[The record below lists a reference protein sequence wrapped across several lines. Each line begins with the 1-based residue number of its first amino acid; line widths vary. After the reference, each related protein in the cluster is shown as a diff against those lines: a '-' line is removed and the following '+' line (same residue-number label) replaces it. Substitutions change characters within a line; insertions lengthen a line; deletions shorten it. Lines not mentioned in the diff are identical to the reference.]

1 MYGLVLEGGGAKG
14 AYHIGAYKAIKDMN
28 IEIGGVA
35 GTSVGALNGAAI
47 AQDDFEKAYELWYNM
62 CYSKVMNADD
72 IEMKKLKKGKLT
84 KEDIKSL
91 SERIKGVINEKG
103 IDVTPLKDLLFEL
116 VDEDKIRNS
125 GKDFGIVT
133 VSLTDL
139 KPLELYI
146 EDIPEGKLVEYL
158 LASAYFPAFKKEKI
172 NGKMYIDGGIYNNL
186 PINLLSNKGYKDIIA
201 IRTHGPGRLKKNDNS
216 GLNIIYIS
224 PNDDLGKTL
233 DFDGEVARKN
243 LKLGYYD
250 GLKALKGL
258 KGYKY
263 YIESKKDEDYFI
275 DIFLNTEENKIIEI
289 GEILGIGDIPY
300 RRALFEHIIPRIS
313 DVLGLK
319 KENTYEEIAI
329 SFLEELAIIYNIE
342 RFKVYNYDDFLNIVK
357 KEHRNRELEEKNIF
371 YKIVN
376 KVDFLSVFNRED
388 IIKRVADIIFR
399 I

>member
-91 SERIKGVINEKG
+91 SERIKGIITEKG
-103 IDVTPLKDLLFEL
+103 IDVTPLKDLLCEL
-116 VDEDKIRNS
+116 IDEDKIRNS

-186 PINLLSNKGYKDIIA
+186 PINLLSDKGYKDIIA

-263 YIESKKDEDYFI
+263 YIESKKDENYFI

-289 GEILGIGDIPY
+289 GEILGIEDIPY
-300 RRALFEHIIPRIS
+300 RRALFEYIIPRIS
-313 DVLGLK
+313 DALGLK
-319 KENTYEEIAI
+319 KENTYGEIAI
-329 SFLEELAIIYNIE
+329 GFLEELAIIYNIE
-342 RFKVYNYDDFLNIVK
+342 RFKVYDYDDFLNIVE
-357 KEHRNRELEEKNIF
+357 KEHRNRELEVENIF
-371 YKIVN
+371 HKIVN

-388 IIKRVADIIFR
+388 IIKKVADIIFR
-399 I
+399 V

>member
-91 SERIKGVINEKG
+91 SERIKGIITEKG
-103 IDVTPLKDLLFEL
+103 IDVTPLKDLLCEL
-116 VDEDKIRNS
+116 IDEDKIRNS

-186 PINLLSNKGYKDIIA
+186 PINLLSDKGYKDIIA

-289 GEILGIGDIPY
+289 GEILGIEDIPY
-300 RRALFEHIIPRIS
+300 RRALFEYIIPRIS
-313 DVLGLK
+313 DALGLK
-319 KENTYEEIAI
+319 KENTYGEIAI
-329 SFLEELAIIYNIE
+329 GFLEELAIIYNIE
-342 RFKVYNYDDFLNIVK
+342 RFKVYDYDDFLNIVE
-357 KEHRNRELEEKNIF
+357 KEHRNRELEVENIF
-371 YKIVN
+371 HKIVN

-388 IIKRVADIIFR
+388 IIKKVADIIFR
-399 I
+399 V

>member
-116 VDEDKIRNS
+116 IDEDKIRNS

-275 DIFLNTEENKIIEI
+275 DIFLNIEENKIIEI
-289 GEILGIGDIPY
+289 GEILGIEDIPY
-300 RRALFEHIIPRIS
+300 RRALFEYIIPRIS

-319 KENTYEEIAI
+319 KENTYEEIVI

-342 RFKVYNYDDFLNIVK
+342 RFKVYDYDYFLNIVK
-357 KEHRNRELEEKNIF
+357 KEHRNIELEEKNIF
-371 YKIVN
+371 HKIVN

-388 IIKRVADIIFR
+388 IIKKVADIIFR
-399 I
+399 V

>member
-300 RRALFEHIIPRIS
+300 RRALFEYIIPRIS

-342 RFKVYNYDDFLNIVK
+342 RFKVYHYDDFLNIVK

-399 I
+399 V

>member
-103 IDVTPLKDLLFEL
+103 IDVTPLKDLLLEL
-116 VDEDKIRNS
+116 IDEDKIRNS

-289 GEILGIGDIPY
+289 GEILGIEDIPY

-342 RFKVYNYDDFLNIVK
+342 RFKVYHYDDFFNIVK
-357 KEHRNRELEEKNIF
+357 KEHRNIELEEKNIF
-371 YKIVN
+371 HKIVN

-388 IIKRVADIIFR
+388 IIKKVADIIFR
-399 I
+399 V

>member
-116 VDEDKIRNS
+116 IDEDKIRNS

-289 GEILGIGDIPY
+289 GEILGIEDIPY
-300 RRALFEHIIPRIS
+300 RRALFEYIIPRIS

-319 KENTYEEIAI
+319 KENTYEEIVI

-342 RFKVYNYDDFLNIVK
+342 RFKVYDYDYFLNIVK
-357 KEHRNRELEEKNIF
+357 KEHRNIELEEKNIF
-371 YKIVN
+371 HKIVN

-388 IIKRVADIIFR
+388 IIKKVADIIFR
-399 I
+399 V

>member
-216 GLNIIYIS
+216 GLNVIYIS

-319 KENTYEEIAI
+319 KENTYDEMAI

-342 RFKVYNYDDFLNIVK
+342 RFKVYHYDDFLNIVK
-357 KEHRNRELEEKNIF
+357 KEHRNIELEEKNIF
-371 YKIVN
+371 HKIVN

-388 IIKRVADIIFR
+388 IIKKVADIIFR
-399 I
+399 V

>member
-342 RFKVYNYDDFLNIVK
+342 RFKVYHYDDFLNIVK
-357 KEHRNRELEEKNIF
+357 KEHRNIELEEKNIF
-371 YKIVN
+371 HKIVN

-399 I
+399 V

>member
-300 RRALFEHIIPRIS
+300 RRALFEYIIPRIS

>member
-116 VDEDKIRNS
+116 IDEDKIRNS

-319 KENTYEEIAI
+319 KENTYEEIVI

-342 RFKVYNYDDFLNIVK
+342 RFKVYHYDDFLNIVK
-357 KEHRNRELEEKNIF
+357 KEHRNIELEEKNIF
-371 YKIVN
+371 HKIVN

-388 IIKRVADIIFR
+388 IIKKVADIIFR
-399 I
+399 V

>member
-342 RFKVYNYDDFLNIVK
+342 RFKVYHYDDFLNIVK
-357 KEHRNRELEEKNIF
+357 KEHRNIELEEKNIF
-371 YKIVN
+371 HKIVN

-388 IIKRVADIIFR
+388 IIKKVADIIFR
-399 I
+399 V

>member
-224 PNDDLGKTL
+224 PNDDLGKIL
-233 DFDGEVARKN
+233 DFDREVARKN

>member
-116 VDEDKIRNS
+116 IDEDKIRNS

-289 GEILGIGDIPY
+289 GEILGIEDIPY

-342 RFKVYNYDDFLNIVK
+342 RFKVYHYDDFFNIVK
-357 KEHRNRELEEKNIF
+357 KEHRNIELEEKNIF
-371 YKIVN
+371 HKIVN

-388 IIKRVADIIFR
+388 IIKKVADIIFR
-399 I
+399 V

>member
-116 VDEDKIRNS
+116 IDEDKIRNS

-342 RFKVYNYDDFLNIVK
+342 RFKVYDYDYFLNIVK
-357 KEHRNRELEEKNIF
+357 KEHRNIELEEKNIF
-371 YKIVN
+371 HKIVN

-388 IIKRVADIIFR
+388 IIKKVADIIFR
-399 I
+399 V

>member
-116 VDEDKIRNS
+116 IDEDKIRNS

-342 RFKVYNYDDFLNIVK
+342 RFKVYHYDDFFNIVK
-357 KEHRNRELEEKNIF
+357 KEHRNIELEEKNIF
-371 YKIVN
+371 HKIVN

-388 IIKRVADIIFR
+388 IIKKVADIIFR
-399 I
+399 V

>member
-116 VDEDKIRNS
+116 IDEDKIRNS

-342 RFKVYNYDDFLNIVK
+342 RFKVYHYDDFLNIVK
-357 KEHRNRELEEKNIF
+357 KEHRNIELEEKNIF
-371 YKIVN
+371 HKIVN

-388 IIKRVADIIFR
+388 IIKKVADIIFR
-399 I
+399 V

>member
-186 PINLLSNKGYKDIIA
+186 PINLLSNK
-201 IRTHGPGRLKKNDNS
+201 
-216 GLNIIYIS
+216 
-224 PNDDLGKTL
+224 
-233 DFDGEVARKN
+233 
-243 LKLGYYD
+243 
-250 GLKALKGL
+250 
-258 KGYKY
+258 
-263 YIESKKDEDYFI
+263 
-275 DIFLNTEENKIIEI
+275 EI
-289 GEILGIGDIPY
+289 G
-300 RRALFEHIIPRIS
+300 RAH
-313 DVLGLK
+313 V
-319 KENTYEEIAI
+319 
-329 SFLEELAIIYNIE
+329 
-342 RFKVYNYDDFLNIVK
+342 
-357 KEHRNRELEEKNIF
+357 
-371 YKIVN
+371 
-376 KVDFLSVFNRED
+376 
-388 IIKRVADIIFR
+388 
-399 I
+399 